1 MLTEK
6 EKMLQGAMYDPSDVQ
21 LVQDRMNAKL
31 MTRRY
36 NNLPEDDV
44 NARCQ
49 LIKEIFGTTGEHIHV
64 EANIRVDYGYNIYV
78 GENFYSNH
86 DLTILDVATVT
97 IGDNCM
103 VAPGVHIYTATHPID
118 PMERNSG
125 LEYAKPVVIGDN
137 CWIGGRSIIN
147 PGVTIGNNVVI
158 ASGTV
163 VTKDIPD
170 NVVVAG
176 VPAKVIKQI
185 K

>member
-1 MLTEK
+1 
-6 EKMLQGAMYDPSDVQ
+6 
-21 LVQDRMNAKL
+21 
-31 MTRRY
+31 
-36 NNLPEDDV
+36 
-44 NARCQ
+44 
-49 LIKEIFGTTGEHIHV
+49 
-64 EANIRVDYGYNIYV
+64 
-78 GENFYSNH
+78 
-86 DLTILDVATVT
+86 
-97 IGDNCM
+97 M